1 MTEQSSTVIRKSK
14 EQSSREEKESEEQAV
29 APVIPVI
36 AVGGQYNHLIMR
48 MLTELGA
55 KSKLVPASTTL
66 EQLNEMGIG
75 GLAMGGGPQRVHEAV
90 QKGEFETL
98 SRVLNSVDVPVL
110 GICVTHQLMA
120 VAYGGEA
127 GPAIKPEY
135 GPTLVVVDQE
145 DSILRGMGSSFTA
158 WSSHNDEV
166 SRLPPHFQSIAHSEY
181 CKVEAMKHESKP
193 IFGVQFHPEV
203 VHTQNGSQI
212 FKNLLE
218 LCTA

>member
-1 MTEQSSTVIRKSK
+1 M
-14 EQSSREEKESEEQAV
+14 
-29 APVIPVI
+29 PVI

-48 MLTELGA
+48 VLTELGA
-55 KSKLVPASTTL
+55 KSKLLPATTTL
-66 EQLNEMGIG
+66 EEFEGMGIN

-90 QKGEFETL
+90 EKGQFATL
-98 SRVLNSVDVPVL
+98 SNVLNHINVPIL

-135 GPTLVVVDQE
+135 GPTTVLVDNE
-145 DSILRGMGSSFTA
+145 DSILKGMGYSFTA

-166 SRLPPHFQSIAHSEY
+166 RKLPPHFMSLAHSEF

-203 VHTQNGSQI
+203 VHTQNGRLI

-218 LCTA
+218 ACS